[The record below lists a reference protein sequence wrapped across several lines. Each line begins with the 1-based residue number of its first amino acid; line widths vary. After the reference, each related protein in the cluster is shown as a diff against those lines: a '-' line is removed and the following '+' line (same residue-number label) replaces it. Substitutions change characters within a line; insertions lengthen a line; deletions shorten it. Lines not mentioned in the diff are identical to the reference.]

1 MKKEIV
7 FPKLSSKVLSGVI
20 IEWTT
25 EIGQTIQKGE
35 VLYSVE
41 TDKAVHEIESPFT
54 GKIIAVHRE
63 LGDEVN
69 AGDLIATIE
78 ESEEV

>member
-25 EIGQTIQKGE
+25 EVGESIQKGE

-41 TDKAVHEIESPFT
+41 TDKAVHEIEAPFS
-54 GKIIAVHRE
+54 GKILAIHQE
-63 LGDEVN
+63 LGNEVT

-78 ESEEV
+78 ESEED